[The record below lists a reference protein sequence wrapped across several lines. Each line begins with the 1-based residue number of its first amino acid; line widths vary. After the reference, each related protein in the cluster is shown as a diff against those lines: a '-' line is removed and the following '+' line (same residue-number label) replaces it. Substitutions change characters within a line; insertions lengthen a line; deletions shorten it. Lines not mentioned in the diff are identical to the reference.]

1 MMTFE
6 SRKSR
11 RMIVRL
17 DRGEELCASLE
28 ALAKREGIS
37 AAWVRGIGS
46 LAWVE
51 LDRHDQARRKAE
63 PPQRFETPSEV
74 LSLEGNLAMQDG
86 APRALL
92 HATLARRTDNG
103 VDVIGGRVR
112 EAGVFSCELVIEHFA
127 DLVLARARDAATGLD
142 LFEGGEARPAEPRP
156 ALEARPT
163 EPRPAEARPRESR
176 PPQPRPAQAPPAQAA
191 SSAWTRELEP
201 EEPEPAPPEPARSTG
216 GVSWADVAAVSAAP
230 PVIEEPVRRGRH
242 EVSRAPALRDTR
254 DEPPDEL
261 QPQRGDFLE
270 HRQFGLCKIDRED
283 EEGGLVIR
291 LPSGVRKTIK
301 LDFMEVG
308 QPRME
313 GTRRIFPIRPRKR

>member
-11 RMIVRL
+11 RVIVRL

-51 LDRHDQARRKAE
+51 LDRHDQARKKAE
-63 PPQRFETPSEV
+63 PPQRFETPSDI
-74 LSLEGNLAMQDG
+74 LSLEGNLALQDG

-92 HATLARRTDNG
+92 HATIARRTDNG

-112 EAGVFSCELVIEHFA
+112 EGGVFSCELVVEHFA
-127 DLVLARARDAATGLD
+127 DLVLARAHDGATGLD
-142 LFEGGEARPAEPRP
+142 LFEGGEARPAETPARPLPARP
-156 ALEARPT
+156 A
-163 EPRPAEARPRESR
+163 
-176 PPQPRPAQAPPAQAA
+176 PP
-191 SSAWTRELEP
+191 AWTREPAP
-201 EEPEPAPPEPARSTG
+201 EEPEPAS

-230 PVIEEPVRRGRH
+230 PVIEEPVRRAQR
-242 EVSRAPALRDTR
+242 ESSRAPALRDTR
-254 DEPPDEL
+254 HEVPDEL
-261 QPQRGDFLE
+261 LPQRGDFIE

-283 EEGGLVIR
+283 DEGGLVIR

>member
-11 RMIVRL
+11 RVIVRL

-51 LDRHDQARRKAE
+51 LDRHDQARQKAE
-63 PPQRFETPSEV
+63 PPQRFETPADI

-112 EAGVFSCELVIEHFA
+112 AGGVFSCELVVEHFA
-127 DLVLARARDAATGLD
+127 DLVLARARDGATGLD

-156 ALEARPT
+156 IETRPI
-163 EPRPAEARPRESR
+163 APRER
-176 PPQPRPAQAPPAQAA
+176 EARPAQARPAPAA
-191 SSAWTRELEP
+191 SVAWTREPDEP
-201 EEPEPAPPEPARSTG
+201 EEPAPR
-216 GVSWADVAAVSAAP
+216 VSWADVAAVSAAP
-230 PVIEEPVRRGRH
+230 PVIEEPPRRGRQ
-242 EVSRAPALRDTR
+242 EASRAPALRDAHH
-254 DEPPDEL
+254 DDPDEL
-261 QPQRGDFLE
+261 QPQRGDFIE